1 MYGKIC
7 SPSPPPPDSAN
18 EDDDMSLFMR
28 HLLSSSAS
36 SSGSGK
42 AKAAPVSDWLVKT
55 LGDDFGRSGGSSAL
69 LDTSSPILF
78 SGGLDCCGPAS
89 VKRRK
94 GESVELDEFEYESE
108 EGTEVAEESCKPV
121 PPRTGLKRSRA
132 AEVHNLSE
140 KRRRSRINEKMK
152 ALQNLIPN
160 SNKTDKASM
169 LDEAI
174 EYLKQ
179 LQLQVQML
187 SMRNGLSLHPMYLPG
202 TIQPLQM
209 SQMHIGMDPGDSTLH
224 MNNMGMSMLLTNVE
238 SLVKA
243 PFGLSNQSTS
253 SHQQISLPSM
263 MHMANTETS
272 LGLDLSHTR
281 QSSVQMTTV
290 DKELHAEDMLQRP
303 QLDVS
308 HSAANPSEGHSAF
321 TLGEGHCLEACLI
334 PPRNPQIILPK
345 DLLDNEIFLQHL
357 QSLHTGRNSPTDDLK
372 SERLDF

>member
-18 EDDDMSLFMR
+18 EDDDMSLFLR

-36 SSGSGK
+36 PSASGK
-42 AKAAPVSDWLVKT
+42 AKEVPVSDWHVKT
-55 LGDDFGRSGGSSAL
+55 LGNDFGQNGASSAVAES
-69 LDTSSPILF
+69 SSPIL
-78 SGGLDCCGPAS
+78 SSMRLECCGPTPL
-89 VKRRK
+89 KRRK

-108 EGTEVAEESCKPV
+108 EGTEVAEEPCKLA

-187 SMRNGLSLHPMYLPG
+187 SMRNGLNLHPMYVPG
-202 TIQPLQM
+202 TFQPLQM
-209 SQMHIGMDPGDSTLH
+209 SQMRIGMDPGDAQIH
-224 MNNMGMSMLLTNVE
+224 MNNMGMGMLPSNAD
-238 SLVKA
+238 SSVKV

-253 SHQQISLPSM
+253 SHQHITLPSM
-263 MHMANTETS
+263 MKMANTETS
-272 LGLDLSHTR
+272 LRLDLSRTH
-281 QSSVQMTTV
+281 QSSVQMKTA
-290 DKELHAEDMLQRP
+290 DKIHAEAMLSRP
-303 QLDVS
+303 QLDVN
-308 HSAANPSEGHSAF
+308 HSAVNPSEEHSTF
-321 TLGEGHCLEACLI
+321 TLGEGHCLEACGL
-334 PPRNPQIILPK
+334 PPRNSLDILPK
-345 DLLDNEIFLQHL
+345 DVIDNELFLQHL
-357 QSLHTGRNSPTDDLK
+357 QSLHTGRNLPTDDVK
-372 SERLDF
+372 SETLDF